1 MELHPRHCI
10 VSMGKTLYTG
20 QHIAQL
26 VTCLATDLCLT
37 SDPGVTSFD
46 PGPVPYFHLID
57 HEIIS
62 TVITLP
68 SSE

>member
-20 QHIAQL
+20 QHIAQS

-37 SDPGVTSFD
+37 SDPGV
-46 PGPVPYFHLID
+46 
-57 HEIIS
+57 
-62 TVITLP
+62 
-68 SSE
+68 